1 MKISHIVHKV
11 RSLRKERQNKENQGQ
26 EKRAIFIGGLII
38 VVAAVIAVGI
48 LTKWTFFLGSSLST
62 DTVKA
67 KTEQFIFSSNLSGGK
82 KVEIKEI
89 SDAGAGIYK
98 IMVQLEGAPSL
109 IESYITKDGK
119 LFFPNVM
126 KMDPTDANKLPQ
138 TSKNIP
144 KSDKPNIE
152 LFVMSYCPFGTQIE
166 KGIIPVLETL
176 GSAIDFRLKFVN
188 YTLHGKKEFD
198 ENINQY
204 CIEKEAPQALVGY
217 LKCFDGTNSNAC
229 LAINSISAAT
239 INACVSATDKK
250 YKLTA
255 LFEKESKER
264 QGNSSFP
271 LHEDENKAYGVKGS
285 PALVINGTSVE
296 SSRDSASLLKTIC
309 SAFTNKPSTCDTKL
323 SDVAPGPG
331 FGNTPA
337 AAGGAATAGCETQ

>member
-26 EKRAIFIGGLII
+26 EKRAIFVSGLII
-38 VVAAVIAVGI
+38 VAAAVIAVGI

-89 SDAGAGIYK
+89 SDAGTGIYK

-138 TSKNIP
+138 TSKNVP
-144 KSDKPNIE
+144 KSDKPNVE

-166 KGIIPVLETL
+166 KGIIPALETL
-176 GSAIDFRLKFVN
+176 GNLVNFQLKFVD

-198 ENINQY
+198 ENTKQY
-204 CIEKEAPQALVGY
+204 CIQKEYPKNLIGY
-217 LKCFDGTNSNAC
+217 LKCFNGENSNTC
-229 LAINSISAAT
+229 LTENAISAAK
-239 INACVSATDKK
+239 INECISVTNTK
-250 YKLTA
+250 YKLA
-255 LFEKESKER
+255 ELYNNESPKRE
-264 QGNSSFP
+264 GNASFP
-271 LHEDENKAYGVKGS
+271 IYESENKTYGVKGS
-285 PALVINGTSVE
+285 PALVINGVTIDSA
-296 SSRDSASLLKTIC
+296 RDSASLLDSMC
-309 SAFTNKPSTCDTKL
+309 GAFNDQPETCKTKL
-323 SDVAPGPG
+323 SNTPPGAG
-331 FGNTPA
+331 FGNTPTSGSNA
-337 AAGGAATAGCETQ
+337 NCN

>member
-1 MKISHIVHKV
+1 MKVSHIIHKV
-11 RSLRKERQNKENQGQ
+11 RSLRKERQNKEGQ
-26 EKRAIFIGGLII
+26 EQNKKTVFISALIVIIAI
-38 VVAAVIAVGI
+38 VIALGI
-48 LTKWTFFLGSSLST
+48 ATKWTFFLGSSLST
-62 DTVKA
+62 DVVKA

-89 SDAGAGIYK
+89 SDVGTGIYK

-188 YTLHGKKEFD
+188 YTLHGKKR
-198 ENINQY
+198 I
-204 CIEKEAPQALVGY
+204 
-217 LKCFDGTNSNAC
+217 
-229 LAINSISAAT
+229 
-239 INACVSATDKK
+239 
-250 YKLTA
+250 
-255 LFEKESKER
+255 
-264 QGNSSFP
+264 
-271 LHEDENKAYGVKGS
+271 
-285 PALVINGTSVE
+285 
-296 SSRDSASLLKTIC
+296 
-309 SAFTNKPSTCDTKL
+309 
-323 SDVAPGPG
+323 
-331 FGNTPA
+331 
-337 AAGGAATAGCETQ
+337 